1 MIDTNLIFSYT
12 STICLIIATF
22 FTYKNYLFFKTL
34 ENENHFYKYKMESAQ
49 KLLVVSMSLINH
61 FQDIID
67 ESFELKERNSFDEAA
82 NKIID
87 TKIDFQFNEFR
98 KSVIENSLFLP
109 QNIIDEIEAFYEM
122 FFEET
127 NFVKGSKE
135 EINDYFDN
143 FLDKIES
150 IAELIRHDLG
160 VENLNV
166 KLKKRLKVNSK
177 FLSKISR

>member
-1 MIDTNLIFSYT
+1 
-12 STICLIIATF
+12 
-22 FTYKNYLFFKTL
+22 
-34 ENENHFYKYKMESAQ
+34 MESAQ
-49 KLLVVSMSLINH
+49 KLLVASMSLISH

-67 ESFELKERNSFDEAA
+67 ESFNLKASNSFDEEA

-87 TKIDFQFNEFR
+87 NKIDFQFDEFR

-160 VENLNV
+160 VENLNI
-166 KLKKRLKVNSK
+166 KLKKRLKVNTK
-177 FLSKISR
+177 FLASISR